1 MIRFTDTYVEY
12 SSGTRALRGVSM
24 EINDGEFVFIVGPSG
39 AGKSTLTKLLTA
51 ELRPSSGT
59 AVVNGFSIG
68 NMKRREIPAL
78 RRTIGVVYQDF
89 KLIDRMTVF
98 DNVAYA
104 MHVVG
109 EHDKNKI
116 RERVMNVLSLVGLEE
131 KYMRRPG
138 ELSGGEQQ
146 RAVIARALVN
156 NPGMIIADEP
166 TGNLDPARSY
176 EIMELLVK
184 INRLGSTVVVIT
196 HERELVDS
204 FEKRVILI
212 EDGHVAGD
220 REHGYVGS
228 MVSDG
233 SELSVSEGFAP
244 AESEEPIAAKEAS
257 LQPENAVCEEP
268 SSSEEPELSVSGSD
282 AEGGISGE
290 TEEAHNTAAE
300 DAEASSE
307 NESTEDEPEDG
318 TRFFAVSS
326 EEPEFLR
333 VFMDTDETQEQSE
346 ADEGMLM
353 AILGDDSEEADENT
367 DKERDGTE

>member
-12 SSGTRALRGVSM
+12 STGTRALRGVSM

-98 DNVAYA
+98 ENVAYA

-109 EHDKNKI
+109 EHDKKKI
-116 RERVMNVLSLVGLEE
+116 RERVMSVLKLVGLEE
-131 KYMRRPG
+131 KHMRRPG

-166 TGNLDPARSY
+166 TGNLDPARSF

-184 INRLGSTVVVIT
+184 INELGSTVVVIT

-220 REHGYVGS
+220 REHGYVES

-233 SELSVSEGFAP
+233 SELGRGEGLVEAEPADVVALEESFEPEEADGGTAEAEVPTEENSVSE
-244 AESEEPIAAKEAS
+244 
-257 LQPENAVCEEP
+257 
-268 SSSEEPELSVSGSD
+268 
-282 AEGGISGE
+282 
-290 TEEAHNTAAE
+290 AAE
-300 DAEASSE
+300 E
-307 NESTEDEPEDG
+307 EPEDG

-326 EEPEFLR
+326 DEPEFLR
-333 VFMDTDETQEQSE
+333 AFMESDDTDGETA

-353 AILGDDSEEADENT
+353 AILGDDEEDGVEKADDNA
-367 DKERDGTE
+367 DKECDGTE

>member
-12 SSGTRALRGVSM
+12 STGTRALRGVSM

-39 AGKSTLTKLLTA
+39 AGKSTLIKLLTA

-59 AVVNGFSIG
+59 AVVNGFSVG

-109 EHDKNKI
+109 EHDRAKI
-116 RERVMNVLSLVGLEE
+116 RERVMSVLKLVGLEE

-166 TGNLDPARSY
+166 TGNLDPARSF
-176 EIMELLVK
+176 EIMELLVR
-184 INRLGSTVVVIT
+184 INELGSTVVVIT

-220 REHGYVGS
+220 RDHGYVDS

-233 SELSVSEGFAP
+233 SELSRSESFAADVSEEVSA
-244 AESEEPIAAKEAS
+244 AEETPEAVEDAAADTVETDEA
-257 LQPENAVCEEP
+257 LGEIPQEMLNDD
-268 SSSEEPELSVSGSD
+268 GND
-282 AEGGISGE
+282 AEPDLEIE
-290 TEEAHNTAAE
+290 TAEEE
-300 DAEASSE
+300 L
-307 NESTEDEPEDG
+307 EDG

-326 EEPEFLR
+326 DDPEFLR
-333 VFMDTDETQEQSE
+333 IFMDSEESDGEAE

-353 AILGDDSEEADENT
+353 AILGDDSEDTPEDRTDEEC
-367 DKERDGTE
+367 DETE